1 LSDLQKQPAPPL
13 PERSDAP
20 AMVAV
25 WDLPLRIVHWALAA
39 SVLIAWFTANVYDA
53 VHEIAGYTVLG
64 LIVFRLVWGFAGT
77 RHSRFRSFVR
87 PLRIVLRYL
96 WHLAHGQTGRYLGLN
111 PAGAAM
117 TIALLVL
124 LAISTISGW
133 MQITQRFFGVEWVE
147 QVHTYSSNLV
157 VILVVVHVLG
167 VLLMCAL
174 QKENLVRAM
183 ITGKKCER
191 GDEIDSRESG

>member
-1 LSDLQKQPAPPL
+1 MSDLLKNLAPPS

-20 AMVAV
+20 ATVAV
-25 WDLPLRIVHWALAA
+25 WDLPLRIFHWALAA
-39 SVLIAWFTANVYDA
+39 SVLIAYFSANVFDT

-87 PLRIVLRYL
+87 PLRAVLRYL

-117 TIALLVL
+117 TVALLAL

-157 VILVVVHVLG
+157 MILVVVHVLG
-167 VLLMCAL
+167 VVLMCAL

-183 ITGKKCER
+183 ITGKKRER
-191 GDEIDSRESG
+191 GDETDSRESG